1 MVTIKITRAGNIK
14 SGASYAFLSRD
25 AARRASRK
33 ATTNPGTVGYYD
45 PHGQRD
51 MWLGLGDVSASDGT
65 QSLYGRGDVLVKV
78 IEAAP

>member
-1 MVTIKITRAGNIK
+1 MATIKITRAGTIK

-33 ATTNPGTVGYYD
+33 ATANPGTASYYD
-45 PHGQRD
+45 PCRQRD
-51 MWLGLGDVSASDGT
+51 VYLGIGDVSALDGT